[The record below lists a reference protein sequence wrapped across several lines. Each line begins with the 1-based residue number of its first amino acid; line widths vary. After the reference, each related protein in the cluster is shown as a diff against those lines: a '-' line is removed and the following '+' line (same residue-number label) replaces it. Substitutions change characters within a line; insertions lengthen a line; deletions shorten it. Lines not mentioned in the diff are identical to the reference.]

1 MDGPPDAKVVEAQIG
16 RPLRAGCDVVCR
28 CHLGLPVVTAVPPI
42 LDTGEPFPTSYWLGC
57 PLAQRRISRIEAAGG
72 VREAAERAERE
83 PEFAQALADAHRRY
97 AQDRDRQVPA
107 TARHKPQGGVGGA
120 RRGVK
125 CLHAHYADSA
135 AGNANPV
142 GELMRARIEPLN
154 CNHPCVLVDAGG
166 AHRNADWQEPP
177 GHEA

>member
-1 MDGPPDAKVVEAQIG
+1 MDSASDHEVVQAQIG

-42 LDTGEPFPTSYWLGC
+42 LETGEPFPTSYWLGC

-72 VREAAERAERE
+72 VREVAERAERD
-83 PEFAQALADAHRRY
+83 PEFAGALDDAHRRY
-97 AQDRDRQVPA
+97 ARDRDRRVPA
-107 TARHKPQGGVGGA
+107 DARHKPKGGVGGA

-135 AGNANPV
+135 AGNSNPV
-142 GELMRARIEPLN
+142 GEIIRSRIEPLN
-154 CNHPCVLVDAGG
+154 CERPCVLVDDQGVR
-166 AHRNADWQEPP
+166 RNAEWHEPLLDD
-177 GHEA
+177 A